1 MQLKVQSSE
10 LIDTKVLSDNEVKEL
25 VDLLDSI
32 ESDYLSE
39 NIELLNSLVESGK
52 ELVSFLTNKFY
63 LCALNRKIMNNR
75 TFTMIKPDATAAG
88 NTGKII
94 DKMPSVR
101 KVVDIG
107 KAAVGKIFGQKDDEK
122 KEKAAKKKK

>member
-1 MQLKVQSSE
+1 MLFRSNKAEDERFRQLSDLRDWLMQLKVQSSE

-52 ELVSFLTNKFY
+52 ELVNFLTNKVHSQ
-63 LCALNRKIMNNR
+63 A
-75 TFTMIKPDATAAG
+75 
-88 NTGKII
+88 
-94 DKMPSVR
+94 
-101 KVVDIG
+101 
-107 KAAVGKIFGQKDDEK
+107 K
-122 KEKAAKKKK
+122 KEL